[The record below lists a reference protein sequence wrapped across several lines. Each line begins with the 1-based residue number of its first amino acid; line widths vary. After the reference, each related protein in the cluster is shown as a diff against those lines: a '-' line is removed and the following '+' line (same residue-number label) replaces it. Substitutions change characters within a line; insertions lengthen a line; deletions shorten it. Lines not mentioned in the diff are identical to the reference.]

1 MQNRDAPPDH
11 WLLITNS
18 DEFLQLI
25 VTRAARERMVTI
37 SQAAKALGTFPAQ
50 IRGWAN
56 AGVIS
61 AVHMPAMDGKNTRN
75 VLHVDLREARH
86 FQTKT
91 REVRRQIFR
100 DQREGR
106 GAYKRK
112 E

>member
-1 MQNRDAPPDH
+1 MSLPPSH
-11 WLLITNS
+11 WLLIT
-18 DEFLQLI
+18 DVDDFIELI
-25 VTRAARERMVTI
+25 VARAAQERMVTV
-37 SQAAKALGTFPAQ
+37 SQAAKTLGTFPAQ

-56 AGVIS
+56 AGVIAS
-61 AVHMPAMDGKNTRN
+61 ANMPAKDARNKRN

-86 FQTKT
+86 FQSRS

-106 GAYKRK
+106 GAYRRK